1 VYPFYPLL
9 PIQILNLII
18 HKIIFKLQI
27 KDETQYDNKVVCK
40 VTLFCTAYPSFKGI
54 NKVRKFY

>member
-1 VYPFYPLL
+1 MYPFYPFL

-27 KDETQYDNKVVCK
+27 KDETQYHNKVVYK

-54 NKVRKFY
+54 HKVRKFY